1 MPQKSQWFLQVL
13 QVEYSHHNS
22 YCHHLRVCICLL
34 SNMTSYLADIRSQL
48 YFDFAAW
55 QDIYECFD
63 YYAAR

>member
-1 MPQKSQWFLQVL
+1 
-13 QVEYSHHNS
+13 
-22 YCHHLRVCICLL
+22 
-34 SNMTSYLADIRSQL
+34 MTSYLADIRSQL